1 MAFRPSLR
9 RHKSEPNTE
18 LNLNPLLD
26 VVTVLIPLLLANA
39 QFAKIG
45 VIELNLPP
53 AAGVS
58 GVAQSTTGLPKEN
71 ERHLDLVVTITD
83 KGFYVASAVSTPE
96 EAAMTGPALPV
107 NGSGEYDLPGLSRKL
122 LEVKQRAG
130 NIFSDPE
137 AVVIQAEPKISYQ
150 ILVSTMDAARN
161 IRVDGKNVTLFPNVA
176 LSAGVM

>member
-9 RHKSEPNTE
+9 KHRKEPNTE

-26 VVTVLIPLLLANA
+26 VMTVLIPLLLANA

-53 AAGVS
+53 AAGAT
-58 GVAQSTTGLPKEN
+58 GVAQSATGLPKEN

-83 KGFYVASAVSTPE
+83 KGFYVASAVSSPE

-107 NGSGEYDLPGLSRKL
+107 NTNGEYDLAGLSRKL
-122 LEVKQRAG
+122 YEVKQKAG
-130 NIFSDPE
+130 AGFADPE
-137 AVVIQAEPKISYQ
+137 AIVIQAEPEISYQ
-150 ILVSTMDAARN
+150 ILVSTMDAARS
-161 IRVDGKNVTLFPNVA
+161 IRVEGKNVTLFPNVA
-176 LSAGVM
+176 LSAGVL

>member
-9 RHKSEPNTE
+9 RHKTEVNTE

-26 VVTVLIPLLLANA
+26 VITVLIPLLLANA

-53 AAGVS
+53 AAGAA
-58 GVAQSTTGLPKEN
+58 GVAQSATGLPKEN

-83 KGFYVASAVSTPE
+83 KGFYVVSAVSTPE

-107 NGSGEYDLPGLSRKL
+107 SGNGEYDLAGLSRAL

-130 NIFSDPE
+130 KSFADPE

-150 ILVSTMDAARN
+150 VLVSTMDAARN
-161 IRVDGKNVTLFPNVA
+161 VRVDGKNVTLFPTVA
-176 LSAGVM
+176 LSAGVL